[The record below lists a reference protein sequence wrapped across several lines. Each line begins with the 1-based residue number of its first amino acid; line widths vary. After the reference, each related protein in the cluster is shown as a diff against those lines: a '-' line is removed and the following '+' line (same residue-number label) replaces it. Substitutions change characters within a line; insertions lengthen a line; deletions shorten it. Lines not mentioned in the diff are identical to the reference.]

1 MKKTNYKPL
10 YFLLVFVLLLGVFFW
25 IISRPSRYDE
35 FTNELKTSNDYAS
48 IKLLFN
54 TYKSEIINEEVFSN
68 EFNSKLESLN
78 LTDDET
84 QEVWSWIP
92 EKDSFLNLV
101 VVPDMSRRLNT
112 PGQPENDKVLLK
124 LIYDEFASH
133 IIEKAKSSNNYISNE
148 RLIFEVSDRDAAK
161 GQFGKMAD
169 DLILDLKSKKR
180 PYWKYFNDNNKEFYI
195 KSNAFIDL
203 GVAKPNGADYYKY
216 FKDYLKTNTKKST
229 FNNRFRNVLII
240 ITDGYL
246 ETEEI
251 NYTGLPEIPSTDQDY
266 GQWEVLILE
275 VDERKNGDYASLKK
289 KWQYW
294 LESMNIEVDEE
305 LFFQPKMDATS
316 KTKEII
322 NKFLNKKKGVISQ
335 NNISN
340 NTCDGKYS
348 SLIQRATNLL
358 SASKT
363 FNEMNSAKN
372 ILKNA
377 LIIKNEC
384 ASINQTSL
392 KGKELLKSSIVNQ
405 KISTEEAL
413 VSFPND
419 EDFKKRLALYDDLLA
434 LLP

>member
-1 MKKTNYKPL
+1 
-10 YFLLVFVLLLGVFFW
+10 
-25 IISRPSRYDE
+25 
-35 FTNELKTSNDYAS
+35 
-48 IKLLFN
+48 
-54 TYKSEIINEEVFSN
+54 
-68 EFNSKLESLN
+68 
-78 LTDDET
+78 
-84 QEVWSWIP
+84 
-92 EKDSFLNLV
+92 
-101 VVPDMSRRLNT
+101 
-112 PGQPENDKVLLK
+112 
-124 LIYDEFASH
+124 
-133 IIEKAKSSNNYISNE
+133 
-148 RLIFEVSDRDAAK
+148 
-161 GQFGKMAD
+161 
-169 DLILDLKSKKR
+169 
-180 PYWKYFNDNNKEFYI
+180 
-195 KSNAFIDL
+195 
-203 GVAKPNGADYYKY
+203 
-216 FKDYLKTNTKKST
+216 
-229 FNNRFRNVLII
+229 
-240 ITDGYL
+240 
-246 ETEEI
+246 
-251 NYTGLPEIPSTDQDY
+251 
-266 GQWEVLILE
+266 
-275 VDERKNGDYASLKK
+275 
-289 KWQYW
+289 
-294 LESMNIEVDEE
+294 
-305 LFFQPKMDATS
+305 MDATS